1 MSGIIDCLIA
11 LGCGSI
17 NRFALETEKFPER
30 LTASFL
36 GQTDNKYGNEHSR
49 NEKGSH
55 KSLFL
60 GALQIK
66 FKLSRTH
73 AKRDIIR
80 FAKVGKVEDGMKEW
94 EKIRKMSSQRKQKS
108 ECMHVAE
115 KA

>member
-11 LGCGSI
+11 LRCGSI
-17 NRFALETEKFPER
+17 NRFALETEKFPEK

-66 FKLSRTH
+66 FTLSRTH

-94 EKIRKMSSQRKQKS
+94 EKNK
-108 ECMHVAE
+108 ENEFTE
-115 KA
+115 KAKK